1 MSLLNVGARALLA
14 NQVALQTT
22 GHNIANVST
31 AGYSRQNVAM
41 ETVQGQFTGS
51 GYIGN
56 GVQVATIL
64 RNHSELLT
72 RQAAAAQA
80 VQAGDTVRA
89 ERLGQLQDVFQ
100 GGTSGLGAAITDML
114 NSLADVV
121 ASPTDITARTVT
133 LTRMDEMAARMRSSA
148 EQLHEIAYSVNEQL
162 QNDATRINSLAK
174 SIADVNEQIARVKG
188 NGQTPNDLLDKR
200 DQLIRELNQFIQT
213 TQIPADDGTV
223 GVFIGGSQALVL
235 GDKASEVLIAESQ
248 QFPGSQLTQLFFK
261 PAGGA
266 PVELNEGMLGGGEV
280 AGLLRFANQDLAE
293 GRNLLGRMALAIG
306 RTMNYQQGMGLT
318 LDGQAGKPLFSEPD
332 KAPGYTSGTAQGFID
347 FQTPLGTSEFAASD
361 YEVRFTGGPTPTGEV
376 PGQII
381 RLSDGKTI
389 NVANLMASAGTQMD
403 GLTFKFSTA
412 GAVNERVLFK
422 PFASAAANIQALVYS
437 PRDLAV
443 ANPIN
448 AAMGTSNAG
457 TLQLAQLSA
466 TGLHWKDP
474 KYTKTNPPA
483 ETVANGLVGDV
494 LRIPPPPEPQ
504 VPPIPQITLTYREK
518 ESARGF
524 FVSGTDEPPLN
535 IDPPGSYTPGTVI
548 PYVSGKP
555 IQING
560 WSITL
565 QGTPKDGDTV
575 TVGDAKLSG
584 DWYTRNAGNA
594 SALMALRDV
603 KMFDESTLSDGYAGL
618 MAQVGTRTQS
628 AQYAAKLSDSI
639 ASNLEASRTAVSGVN
654 LDEEAARLIQY
665 QQAYQA
671 SAKMLQIAQNIFDNL
686 IQSMGR

>member
-64 RNHSELLT
+64 RNHNELLT

-148 EQLHEIAYSVNEQL
+148 EQLQEIAYSVNEQL

-235 GDKASEVLIAESQ
+235 GGKASEVLVAESQ

-306 RTMNYQQGMGLT
+306 TTMNYQQSMGLT
-318 LDGQAGKPLFSEPD
+318 LDGQPGKPLFTVP
-332 KAPGYTSGTAQGFID
+332 TSVKGLSGNSALNGEVTFTD
-347 FQTPLGTSEFAASD
+347 PTKFAASD
-361 YEVRFTGGPTPTGEV
+361 YEVRFTPFGTPEA
-376 PGQII
+376 QII
-381 RLSDGKTI
+381 RLSDGRTTPI
-389 NVANLMASAGTQMD
+389 DDQFELAPPSSVTVD
-403 GLTFKFSTA
+403 GLTFTFTPPLGST
-412 GAVNERVLFK
+412 NERVLFK
-422 PFASAAANIQALVYS
+422 PFATAAANMQALVHS
-437 PRDLAV
+437 PRELAA

-448 AAMGTSNAG
+448 AAMGSSNG
-457 TLQLAQLSA
+457 GSLQLAGLKA
-466 TGLHWKDP
+466 TGLHWDGATEMMSPRSDP
-474 KYTKTNPPA
+474 SLPPYDLPPSGGVTL
-483 ETVANGLVGDV
+483 EFDANGKFSLTGNQSAPVDMSASPPKLLDATVDPEGISWYEGYTSGQ
-494 LRIPPPPEPQ
+494 RI
-504 VPPIPQITLTYREK
+504 
-518 ESARGF
+518 S
-524 FVSGTDEPPLN
+524 
-535 IDPPGSYTPGTVI
+535 ID
-548 PYVSGKP
+548 
-555 IQING
+555 G
-560 WSITL
+560 WEITL
-565 QGTPKDGDTV
+565 QGTPKAGDKV
-575 TVGDAKLSG
+575 TVDNALDPKYG

-628 AQYAAKLSDSI
+628 AQYAAKLSGSI

-686 IQSMGR
+686 IQTMGR

>member
-223 GVFIGGSQALVL
+223 GVFVGGSQALVL
-235 GDKASEVLIAESQ
+235 GDKASEVLVAESQ

-306 RTMNYQQGMGLT
+306 TTLNHQQTLGLT
-318 LDGQAGKPLFSEPD
+318 LEGQPGKPLFSTP
-332 KAPGYTSGTAQGFID
+332 ASVVGHTSGTAVGSID
-347 FQTPLGTSEFAASD
+347 LSDSTQFSPTEFAASD
-361 YEVRFTGGPTPTGEV
+361 YEVRFTGPAPA
-376 PGQII
+376 GQII
-381 RLSDGKTI
+381 RLSDGKTTA
-389 NVANLMASAGTQMD
+389 VADLTDPAGTMVD
-403 GLTFKFSTA
+403 GLTFKFTTA

-422 PFASAAANIQALVYS
+422 PFASAAANIQSLVYS
-437 PRDLAV
+437 PRDLAA

-457 TLQLAQLSA
+457 TLQLAELKA
-466 TGLHWKDP
+466 TGQP
-474 KYTKTNPPA
+474 NPP
-483 ETVANGLVGDV
+483 GLVLPPNGDTAT
-494 LRIPPPPEPQ
+494 PPTYPGGIQLAFTAGPPATYD
-504 VPPIPQITLTYREK
+504 VYNRGTTPPTAVATGQT
-518 ESARGF
+518 F
-524 FVSGTDEPPLN
+524 
-535 IDPPGSYTPGTVI
+535 TPGV
-548 PYVSGKP
+548 P

-575 TVGDAKLSG
+575 NVGNALDPQYG
-584 DWYTRNAGNA
+584 DIYTRNAGNA

-603 KMFDESTLSDGYAGL
+603 KMFDESSLADGYAGL

-686 IQSMGR
+686 IQTMGR